1 MSSLSLL
8 PFSSSVFPL
17 AAMMTLGQKKVQVQT
32 PLTLQT
38 PSLFFGREVG
48 EGCFCR
54 PVFTLSFSAA
64 QLPATTDQAKG
75 GGNLGQGWEGG
86 REEGG
91 KRRGR
96 AAADFP
102 VCSFVYTAQMTTT
115 TEKEKER
122 GGDRSDGGS
131 EFLVWKGWPGG
142 GGWSRVRAEIKE
154 KRKPSSSQKGEDR
167 DNRFLSVRH
176 C

>member
-1 MSSLSLL
+1 M
-8 PFSSSVFPL
+8 
-17 AAMMTLGQKKVQVQT
+17 QVQT

-38 PSLFFGREVG
+38 PSLFFGRDVG
-48 EGCFCR
+48 EVCFCR

-64 QLPATTDQAKG
+64 QLPATTKQAKR
-75 GGNLGQGWEGG
+75 GGNLGQGWE
-86 REEGG
+86 EEGG
-91 KRRGR
+91 RKEEKGGEGPPPISRS
-96 AAADFP
+96 
-102 VCSFVYTAQMTTT
+102 VLSYTAQMTTT

-131 EFLVWKGWPGG
+131 EFLVWKGWLGG

-154 KRKPSSSQKGEDR
+154 KRKPSPSQKGEDR

>member
-1 MSSLSLL
+1 M
-8 PFSSSVFPL
+8 
-17 AAMMTLGQKKVQVQT
+17 QVQT

-38 PSLFFGREVG
+38 PSLFW
-48 EGCFCR
+48 EGSGGGLF
-54 PVFTLSFSAA
+54 LSSSFHPLFLRSTVTRHN
-64 QLPATTDQAKG
+64 QPSKG
-75 GGNLGQGWEGG
+75 GRKSRARLGGR

-154 KRKPSSSQKGEDR
+154 KRKPSSSKKGETR
-167 DNRFLSVRH
+167 DNRFLFVRH

>member
-1 MSSLSLL
+1 M
-8 PFSSSVFPL
+8 
-17 AAMMTLGQKKVQVQT
+17 QVQT

-64 QLPATTDQAKG
+64 QLPATTNLVKG

-86 REEGG
+86 GRKEEKGG
-91 KRRGR
+91 EGPPPISRS
-96 AAADFP
+96 
-102 VCSFVYTAQMTTT
+102 VLSYTAQMTTT

-131 EFLVWKGWPGG
+131 EFLVWKGWLGG